1 MQEHRYKPLT
11 DKLFYL
17 LAISTLLITLTPTV
31 ICGILAPT
39 TLFITLPILLFTA
52 YFLLSP
58 LFGYVELREAS
69 LYIKYGFIVS
79 REIPYEKIRKIE
91 TERKIISPSILSI
104 KNALD
109 HINIKYNTF
118 DLTTVS
124 LKKSDEFIMALNG
137 KCEGR
142 LL

>member
-17 LAISTLLITLTPTV
+17 LATFTLLITLTPTV

-124 LKKSDEFIMALNG
+124 LKKSDEFIMALNE

>member
-1 MQEHRYKPLT
+1 MKEHRYKPLT

-17 LAISTLLITLTPTV
+17 LATFTLLITLTPTV

>member
-17 LAISTLLITLTPTV
+17 LATFTLLITLTPTV

-69 LYIKYGFIVS
+69 LYIKYGFIIS

>member
-17 LAISTLLITLTPTV
+17 LATFTLLITLTPTV

-124 LKKSDEFIMALNG
+124 LKKSEEFIMALNG

>member
-17 LAISTLLITLTPTV
+17 LATSTLLITLTPTV

-69 LYIKYGFIVS
+69 LYIKYGFIIS

>member
-17 LAISTLLITLTPTV
+17 LATFTLLITLTPTV